1 MKKYRM
7 NQWLAAAVI
16 ALAGAFLCLGKA
28 KAAGSTG
35 DFTVKGGNYGTDYSY
50 ANHVLTVLTEM
61 PLTVSG
67 ETTSDTIQI
76 KGGIQAKL
84 TLDSIYVRVTK
95 NAALDV
101 QDAQLDLTIK
111 GDNVLKSGMRQP
123 GILVGKD
130 GKVSISG
137 GKRDILNATG
147 GAQAAGIGSN
157 ADAPCGSVVI
167 SGGTVYAT
175 GGMKGAGIGAGSGQD
190 CGDLTFAGGRV
201 VARGGSQAV
210 DLGAFQDKGKCGQ
223 ILLQGGLLYADEISH
238 DLTFEGGILVSG
250 DNIEVQGRQILS
262 YPLDIQANQTLLV
275 PEGSELTI
283 PADMEC
289 TNAGTIYVYGNL
301 HVNGQIMNEGEI
313 TDYSGQLSD
322 NSGVTG
328 NNVIEG
334 SVWDIRMENGSVIFT
349 RDGYE
354 QDGME
359 FTPEKGEKEPYRIYG
374 GGKSLD
380 KSITVEK
387 GVSVE
392 LILDDVWLSP
402 SGNDYALT
410 LRQNAKV
417 SVELQ
422 GENRFRGGSNALSG
436 SVLTEKNASL
446 EVKGDGSL
454 ALESDGGGKI
464 VMYGSVVA
472 DSRKNRVEEEKPDD
486 GDPEEEQGG
495 NEDDEESDDEDGRD
509 AEEGNVSLD
518 LESGETVSASETEL
532 SGLGYQDILSVAVS
546 VEDKESAVTF
556 EREVLETLADKGAD
570 LQVSSGQRLEMDLD
584 TKAVEDLLS
593 ATNGDVT
600 LLVKPFTLTDQF
612 PLAKKA
618 VVSRPIF
625 DIQVYDQGYREK
637 RLKNVNFPNG
647 KVVLSA
653 PYRLARNEKM
663 EHVALIYVGGNNQ
676 VDWLKGSYYD
686 TEKGEVVAQVHHF
699 SVYAVGNMQ
708 SATVSGNGL

>member
-1 MKKYRM
+1 MKKYKM
-7 NQWLAAAVI
+7 KQWLAAAVMT
-16 ALAGAFLCLGKA
+16 LAGVFLCLGKA
-28 KAAGSTG
+28 NAAGSTG
-35 DFTVKGGNYGTDYSY
+35 DFTVRGGNYGTDYSY

-76 KGGIQAKL
+76 KSGINAKL
-84 TLDSIYVRVTK
+84 TLDGIYVRVTK

-101 QDAQLDLTIK
+101 QDAQLDLTVK

-123 GILVGKD
+123 GIFVGKE
-130 GKVSISG
+130 GKVVISG

-157 ADAPCGSVVI
+157 ADTPCGSVEI
-167 SGGTVYAT
+167 SSGTVYAT

-210 DLGAFQDKGKCGQ
+210 DLGISPDKGKCGQ

-238 DLTFEGGILVSG
+238 DLTFESGILISG

-289 TNAGTIYVYGNL
+289 TNAGTIYVYGDL
-301 HVNGQIMNEGEI
+301 HVNGQILNEGEI
-313 TDYSGQLSD
+313 TDYSGRLSD

-328 NNVIEG
+328 NNVVKG
-334 SVWDIRMENGSVIFT
+334 SVWDIRMENGSVVFT

-359 FTPEKGEKEPYRIYG
+359 FSPEQGEKKPYHIYG

-380 KSITVEK
+380 QSVTVEK

-392 LILDDVWLSP
+392 LILDDVWLSS

-417 SVELQ
+417 SMELQ
-422 GENRFRGGSNALSG
+422 GENRFKGGGNALSG

-464 VMYGSVVA
+464 VLYGSVVV
-472 DSRKNRVEEEKPDD
+472 DSRNTRAEENPDNE
-486 GDPEEEQGG
+486 DPEEEQDENGGDVEDGG
-495 NEDDEESDDEDGRD
+495 NDQNV
-509 AEEGNVSLD
+509 EEGNVSLD
-518 LESGETVSASETEL
+518 LESGETVTASGTEL
-532 SGLGYQDILSVAVS
+532 SGIGYQDILSVAVS
-546 VEDKESAVTF
+546 VEDKESAVTL

-570 LQVSSGQRLEMDLD
+570 LQISSGQRLEMDLD

-600 LLVKPFTLTDQF
+600 LVVKPFTLTDQF

-618 VVSRPIF
+618 VGSRPIF

-686 TEKGEVVAQVHHF
+686 TERGEVIAQVQHF

-708 SATVSGNGL
+708 AATVSGNGL